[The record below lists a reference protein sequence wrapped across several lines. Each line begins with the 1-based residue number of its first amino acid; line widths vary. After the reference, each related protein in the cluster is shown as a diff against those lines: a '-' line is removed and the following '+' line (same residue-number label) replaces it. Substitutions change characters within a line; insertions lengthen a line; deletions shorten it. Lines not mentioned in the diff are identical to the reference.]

1 VQVDTHTHVIAD
13 DEARYPLTPLE
24 PTGGWYREVPHT
36 VEGLLALMDGAGVD
50 RAVLVQAVSAYQH
63 DNRYVADAARAH
75 GDRCTSVACLDPSDP
90 RALPELRRLVE
101 EQGVRGL
108 RWWALRDEPLA
119 EPRVVWDDLATLG
132 IPVVV
137 TMFADR
143 LPELLALVPSLP
155 DVQIA
160 IDHCAFVDFSG
171 GVPDGLTAVAEHPN
185 VSCKVSTIVLD
196 RLAEHGDVRD
206 GLAELAARVGADRLL
221 WGSDFSQ
228 THDRPY
234 PELAEY
240 ARHAASRL
248 ADDARAAFLG
258 ANALRLW
265 PELTA

>member
-1 VQVDTHTHVIAD
+1 MQVDTHTHVVAD

-24 PTGGWYREVPHT
+24 PTGGWYREVPYT

-50 RAVLVQAVSAYQH
+50 RAVLVQAVSAYGN

-75 GDRCTSVACLDPSDP
+75 SGRCTSVACLDPSDP
-90 RALPELRRLVE
+90 HAVPDLRRLVE

-155 DVQIA
+155 AVPIA
-160 IDHCAFVDFSG
+160 IDHCAFVDFAG
-171 GVPDGLTAVAEHPN
+171 GVPPELAAVAAHPT
-185 VSCKVSTIVLD
+185 VCCKVSTIVLD

-206 GLAELAARVGADRLL
+206 GLAELAARLGPDRLL

-234 PELAEY
+234 ADLAEY

-248 ADDARAAFLG
+248 DDDARAAFLG
-258 ANALRLW
+258 ENALRLW
-265 PELTA
+265 PELAA